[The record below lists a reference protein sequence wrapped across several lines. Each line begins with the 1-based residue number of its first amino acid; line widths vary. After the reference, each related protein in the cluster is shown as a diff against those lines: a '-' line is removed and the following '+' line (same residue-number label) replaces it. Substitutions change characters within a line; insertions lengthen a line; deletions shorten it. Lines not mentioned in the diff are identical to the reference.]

1 MVQNVK
7 KIGKQRYRET
17 FGRYYEDFVIGDVY
31 EHRPGRTITETDN
44 TWFTLLTM
52 NTHPLHFDAEYAKA
66 SEFGKRLV
74 ASPLTV
80 SLMVGM
86 SVTDTS
92 QKAIAN
98 LGWTDI
104 QLTSPVFIGDTLY
117 SESEV
122 LDKRESKS
130 RPTAGIAEGA
140 LKHAIRYSQE
150 RSAFGKPICQHQ
162 AIQMKLAEMVTRV
175 EGAKH
180 LINAAADKFDRKER
194 CDLEAAMAK
203 LAGSEAG
210 VYCAQEAM
218 RIFGGYSL
226 SVEYEIERY
235 YRDCM
240 LMVIGEGTNEILR
253 QIIAKQL
260 IERNKI

>member
-7 KIGKQRYRET
+7 KIGEQRYRET

-130 RPTAGIAEGA
+130 RPTAGIVTIKTTG
-140 LKHAIRYSQE
+140 LNQDGKIVGTFIRNML
-150 RSAFGKPICQHQ
+150 I
-162 AIQMKLAEMVTRV
+162 
-175 EGAKH
+175 AKRGH
-180 LINAAADKFDRKER
+180 
-194 CDLEAAMAK
+194 
-203 LAGSEAG
+203 
-210 VYCAQEAM
+210 
-218 RIFGGYSL
+218 
-226 SVEYEIERY
+226 SVEDKVNY
-235 YRDCM
+235 
-240 LMVIGEGTNEILR
+240 
-253 QIIAKQL
+253 
-260 IERNKI
+260 